1 MHAWCARQATLLH
14 ASSGE
19 RRPKQGIA
27 LHGLARRVRLSC
39 CWLCNPSCLPWVL
52 QVTSFQADTQLLL
65 ERFKSSGPGTAVT
78 DLARGLQLMQVRCL
92 PQRWPLCSAA

>member
-1 MHAWCARQATLLH
+1 
-14 ASSGE
+14 
-19 RRPKQGIA
+19 
-27 LHGLARRVRLSC
+27 
-39 CWLCNPSCLPWVL
+39 LPWVL